1 MKAKELIKML
11 RILSKNINFDPD
23 VCVEI
28 DGVLKPV
35 VFAGACG
42 TASDDYPE
50 QTSPRTT
57 QSATAILRIV

>member
-35 VFAGACG
+35 VFAGARG
-42 TASDDYPE
+42 TSSDDPNKMLP
-50 QTSPRTT
+50 ST
-57 QSATAILRIV
+57 QSATAILKIV